1 MERFLQMSKIVLPAV
16 PATIYMV
23 FVSAS
28 IALLFGI
35 PLGIILYITREGG
48 LRECRVVY
56 RLVDGVVNFFR
67 SLPAVIIMLLA
78 IPLSRLIIGKAIGS
92 TAAIVP
98 LCLAATPFVARLME
112 GYFLEV
118 DEGVIEAALSM
129 GSTTSEIIF
138 RVLISEAAPSIVNGI
153 TMTLI
158 NLVGLSAMAGMLGGG
173 GLGDIAIRYGYQ
185 RFQFD
190 MLWYSVIIIILI
202 VQGIQVLGTCIAR
215 KIKR

>member
-48 LRECRVVY
+48 LRECRGVY

-202 VQGIQVLGTCIAR
+202 VQGIQVLGTLIAR

>member
-35 PLGIILYITREGG
+35 PLGIILYITRADG
-48 LRECRVVY
+48 LRECRGVY

>member
-48 LRECRVVY
+48 LRECRGVY

-129 GSTTSEIIF
+129 GSTTFEIIF

-202 VQGIQVLGTCIAR
+202 VQGIQVLGTFIAR

>member
-16 PATIYMV
+16 PAAIYMV

-48 LRECRVVY
+48 LRECRGVY

>member
-35 PLGIILYITREGG
+35 PLGIILYITRADG
-48 LRECRVVY
+48 LRECRGVY

-98 LCLAATPFVARLME
+98 LCFAATPFVARLME

-202 VQGIQVLGTCIAR
+202 VQGIQVLGTFIAR

>member
-35 PLGIILYITREGG
+35 PLGIILYITRAGG
-48 LRECRVVY
+48 LRECRGVY

>member
-1 MERFLQMSKIVLPAV
+1 MERFLEMSKIVLPAI

-23 FVSAS
+23 FVSAG
-28 IALLFGI
+28 IALLLGI
-35 PLGIILYITREGG
+35 PLGIILYITREDG
-48 LRECRVVY
+48 LKEQRIVY
-56 RLVDGVVNFFR
+56 HLVDGIVNFFR

-78 IPLSRLIIGKAIGS
+78 IPLSRLIVGKAIGS

-118 DEGVIEAALSM
+118 DKGVIEAALSM
-129 GSTTSEIIF
+129 GSTTAEIIF
-138 RVLISEAAPSIVNGI
+138 RVLIPEAAPSMAGGI

-158 NLVGLSAMAGMLGGG
+158 NLVELSAMAGMLGGG
-173 GLGDIAIRYGYQ
+173 GLGDVAIRYGYQ
-185 RFQFD
+185 RFQLD

-202 VQGIQVLGTCIAR
+202 VQVIQLLGTFIA
-215 KIKR
+215 KKLKK

>member
-35 PLGIILYITREGG
+35 PLGIILYITRADG
-48 LRECRVVY
+48 LRECRGVY

-118 DEGVIEAALSM
+118 DEGIIEAALSM

-202 VQGIQVLGTCIAR
+202 VQGIQVLGTCIAK

>member
-35 PLGIILYITREGG
+35 PLGIILYITREDG
-48 LRECRVVY
+48 LRECRGVY

-202 VQGIQVLGTCIAR
+202 VQGIQVLGTFIAR

>member
-48 LRECRVVY
+48 LRECRGVY

-190 MLWYSVIIIILI
+190 MLWYSMIIIILI
-202 VQGIQVLGTCIAR
+202 VQGIQVLGTFIAR

>member
-35 PLGIILYITREGG
+35 PLGIILYITRADG
-48 LRECRVVY
+48 LRECRGVY

-202 VQGIQVLGTCIAR
+202 VQGIQVLGTFIAK

>member
-35 PLGIILYITREGG
+35 PLGIILYITRADG
-48 LRECRVVY
+48 LRECRGVY

-202 VQGIQVLGTCIAR
+202 VQGIQVLGTFIAR

>member
-48 LRECRVVY
+48 LRECRGVY

>member
-48 LRECRVVY
+48 LRECRGVY

-202 VQGIQVLGTCIAR
+202 VQGIQVLGTFIAR

>member
-35 PLGIILYITREGG
+35 PLGIILYITREDG
-48 LRECRVVY
+48 LRECRGVY

-202 VQGIQVLGTCIAR
+202 VQGIQVLGTFIAK

>member
-35 PLGIILYITREGG
+35 PLGIILYITRADG
-48 LRECRVVY
+48 LRECRGVY

-202 VQGIQVLGTCIAR
+202 VQVIQVLGTFIAR

>member
-35 PLGIILYITREGG
+35 PLGIILYITRADG
-48 LRECRVVY
+48 LRECRGVY
-56 RLVDGVVNFFR
+56 RLFDGVVNFFR

-78 IPLSRLIIGKAIGS
+78 IPLSRIIIGKAIGS

-202 VQGIQVLGTCIAR
+202 VQGIQVLGTFIAR